1 MRASDAAEGSS
12 VKTLL
17 RVSGLGKRYP
27 GFELEDVSFSIGA
40 GTITGFIGRNGAGK
54 STTLKCLEGA
64 VRPDGGTIEY
74 FGKPFAGNER
84 AAKLQVGFG
93 LGEADYYR
101 TKRLSAIAQGQDLV
115 GMPANLFLV
124 GFGLAIFGVFN
135 AFFYPLYYRN
145 PMKVGVPFMV
155 ACLPAAV
162 VLVGLEALPYLPF
175 EWCAAFSALGF
186 ADLGTQVGGLTVGA
200 VAFAV
205 GSLIAVRLA
214 ERSFSTY
221 DA

>member
-12 VKTLL
+12 AKALL

-64 VRPDGGTIEY
+64 VRPDGGTIDY
-74 FGKPFAGNER
+74 FGEPFAGNEQ

-93 LGEADYYR
+93 L
-101 TKRLSAIAQGQDLV
+101 AIS
-115 GMPANLFLV
+115 
-124 GFGLAIFGVFN
+124 GVFN

-155 ACLPAAV
+155 ACIPATV
-162 VLVGLEALPYLPF
+162 VLVVLEALPYLPF
-175 EWCAAFSALGF
+175 PGCALF
-186 ADLGTQVGGLTVGA
+186 ATVGMGNADAQLAGLAVGA
-200 VAFAV
+200 VVFAA
-205 GSLIAVRLA
+205 GSLIAMRLA
-214 ERSFSTY
+214 ERSFASY